1 MLVIRSVI
9 FNVLFYLNLLVQ
21 IIAALPTLVMPR
33 RGILAVA
40 KFWAR
45 TNLWLLRAI
54 CGIKVEFRGLG
65 KIPSGPLLV
74 ASKHQSL
81 WETFALLLILPDPA
95 YIMKRELMWIPFF
108 GWYAWKA
115 GMIPVDRSK
124 GSQALTDMNACVR
137 RELARNRQIVIF
149 PEGTRRAPGAEPRY
163 KYGVAHLYA
172 GMGVP
177 CLPVALNSGLFWP
190 RRAFRRY
197 PGTVL
202 VEVLDP
208 IQPGLDKDVFF
219 ERLQREIEGA
229 TARLVAD
236 GERELAR
243 NDTERVARVD
253 LLRARRY
260 PAYSRRRC
268 TSRWTA
274 LQRSEDDGIGSRSPR
289 AFPRAARRADAIRS
303 RDSRAARAHRPSQ

>member
-1 MLVIRSVI
+1 LLVLVIRSVI

-21 IIAALPTLVMPR
+21 IIAAVPTLAMPR
-33 RGILAVA
+33 QGILAVA

-54 CGIKVEFRGLG
+54 CGIKVEFSGLA

-172 GMGVP
+172 GMGVA

-197 PGTVL
+197 PGTVR

-208 IQPGLDKDVFF
+208 IQPGLDKDLFF

-229 TARLVAD
+229 TARLVAE

-243 NDTERVARVD
+243 NAPSAS
-253 LLRARRY
+253 LA
-260 PAYSRRRC
+260 P
-268 TSRWTA
+268 TS
-274 LQRSEDDGIGSRSPR
+274 
-289 AFPRAARRADAIRS
+289 
-303 RDSRAARAHRPSQ
+303 